1 MNEVVKNKVRQLYHF
16 LKEANQLR
24 FRPVRM
30 LGEQPKVIRLADMPN
45 HPSLQLYRPV
55 LVESVQEMPDILL
68 RIKRPATTRCPVPP
82 ETMASW
88 LLLGWDDPTKP
99 AACAE
104 SQNETN
110 EDDETVTVRFDDD
123 EQRVSDFIAWDNQR
137 KAWAVPEQLARK
149 ALRFFEVFYDIHS
162 TIEKDGEQLELLVA
176 DGHLSW
182 QTTSGIDGS
191 ITIDHPILLKRV
203 ELRFDANVPEF
214 TIHET
219 DREPEL
225 YGSLF
230 VDLRPE
236 DVSPVAIR
244 NRKNEL
250 ETSSYHPFGWED
262 TEAFLKAFIQT
273 VSPING
279 VFLDEPANDGASTT
293 PRMWRDPVLFLRK
306 RIAGIANAVDAI
318 IDDIDHQE
326 IFPPALAQITG
337 TMEEWEGSGL
347 GDGSDSGGVGS
358 AGQATT
364 PTIND
369 EDILLA
375 KEANE
380 AQLQII
386 RRLHHSGSVIV
397 QGPPGTGKTHTI
409 GNIIGHLLSQGKSI
423 LVTAQTAKALRVLRD
438 MVPKV
443 LQPLCVSVLGSDQD
457 ARSQLESSIGSITER
472 LTNDSSAT
480 LLDKAKKFEGERKEL
495 LRHSKEL
502 NHKLREALE
511 NEYRE
516 IVVGER
522 HFSPSDAARFVSSHQ
537 EQHAW
542 IPGPVRL
549 GAAICLSEQ
558 KLVRLYALGSS
569 YTVEEEQ
576 DARYPLPELAE
587 LPSERQFQIMVSEYQ
602 HLLTCD
608 LTVGADRWESGGSGS
623 GAIDALAN
631 ALESE
636 FSDDLRR
643 QSWRPYAIVAGI
655 HGGMEREVWEKLI
668 ANIEKS
674 AEANSKHA
682 LMLHHRPQL
691 SEIFPAHK
699 QRQITDEICEHLT
712 AGGKLGFIQLATRSE
727 WRKLIKSASVT
738 AGQPNHQNHFEAI
751 GCLAELESCRLELE
765 FPWNNLIGQHIN
777 APFNTLGDVPELSC
791 RALIPEIRRCLDWH
805 SSVWELLVA
814 KLDAEGL
821 KLDRVLASIP
831 HEASQIS
838 EYLMVGRLATDA
850 LPALLAAEAGRR
862 KLRECEA
869 GFDHLANL
877 SAQVDPTSPDRG
889 CIGRIIAAVR
899 SRNTE
904 AYAAAMEYAR
914 RLHTLKPLVLERDA
928 LADKLKL
935 VAPGWAEHVTHRL
948 PPHNQGQIPG
958 DVGQA
963 WTWRQLHDTLTE
975 RDRLDAHELQR
986 EIDKNRDILRQVT
999 EWLIDAKA
1007 WGKQLERLQSN
1018 NSMRQALVGWLDTT
1032 RRLLST
1038 RQMDRR
1044 QTLLSEARKLMKK
1057 CVDAVPVWIMPISL
1071 MAESFDPRTTRFDVV
1086 IIDEASQADLNAL
1099 IPLYMGRR
1107 IVVVGDHEQVTPL
1120 GVGKNQRIL
1129 ENLRKSMLQ
1138 DIPNSHLF
1146 DNMSSIYDIARQS
1159 FGDAIRLVE
1168 HFRCVPEIIAYS
1180 NELSYKGTILP
1191 LRESNSTHIK
1201 PACVPYRVD
1210 GVRDGD
1216 INKGEAEKIVAL
1228 IKAMTKHPAYAGK
1241 TIGVISMLKE
1251 NQAVLI
1257 QSMLHKEVDSV
1268 EIEKRRIQA
1277 GISAEF
1283 QGDERHIMFL
1293 SMVDSPADVGT
1304 LRTMGVGAFELTK
1317 KRYNVAASRAQDQL
1331 WVVHSFD
1338 PDLHLNTAD
1347 IRFKLLQHVKDPL
1360 ASLRAFN
1367 QQVGRTESPFEREV
1381 LKRLTDAGYRVRTQ
1395 WQVGYFR
1402 IDMVVEGG
1410 NKRLAVECDGDR
1422 YHPME
1427 KLAEDMERQSILE
1440 RLGWQFVRIRGSA
1453 FYRNPELAMRP
1464 VFDRLGELGIP
1475 PESDLAEEPATNMTL
1490 VHELE
1495 ELITQSSKVSR
1506 EAEGIPGAT
1515 EVPAQPSSDG
1525 ADTEREVFA
1534 LTPMTFDHGQ
1544 VESLLND
1551 LGGISPLE
1559 DFLRHFAK
1567 ANGFQRLGRNVRKG
1581 LESELARLRLKGKIT
1596 IESGVIRLQG

>member
-1 MNEVVKNKVRQLYHF
+1 MNEIVKNKVRQLYHF

-24 FRPVRM
+24 FRPIRM
-30 LGEQPKVIRLADMPN
+30 LGDQPKVVRLADMPD
-45 HPSLQLYRPV
+45 HPSMQLYRPV
-55 LVESVQEMPDILL
+55 RVENTQEMPDILL
-68 RIKRPATTRCPVPP
+68 RIKRPATTRCPAPP
-82 ETMASW
+82 DILASW
-88 LLLGWDDPTKP
+88 LLPGWDDPNKP
-99 AACAE
+99 ATYAE
-104 SQNETN
+104 SRNET
-110 EDDETVTVRFDDD
+110 EEEKTVTVRFDDD
-123 EQRVSDFIAWDNQR
+123 EQRISDFIAWDIQR
-137 KAWAVPEQLARK
+137 NAWVVPEQVARK

-182 QTTSGIDGS
+182 QTTSGNDGL

-203 ELRFDANVPEF
+203 ELRFNANGPEF

-225 YGSLF
+225 YSSLF
-230 VDLRPE
+230 VDLQ
-236 DVSPVAIR
+236 DVSSVAIR
-244 NRKNEL
+244 SRKNEL
-250 ETSSYHPFGWED
+250 EASSYHPIGWED

-279 VFLDEPANDGASTT
+279 EFLDKPATGGATTT
-293 PRMWRDPVLFLRK
+293 PRMWRDPILFLRK

-318 IDDIDHQE
+318 IDDVDHQE

-347 GDGSDSGGVGS
+347 GDGSGSSDADS
-358 AGQATT
+358 AGQQAT
-364 PTIND
+364 PTISD

-409 GNIIGHLLSQGKSI
+409 GNLIGHLLSQGKSI

-438 MVPKV
+438 KVPEV

-457 ARSQLESSIGSITER
+457 ARRQLESSIGSITER
-472 LTNDSSAT
+472 LTSDSSVT
-480 LLDKAKKFEGERKEL
+480 LLDKATKFESERKVL
-495 LRHSKEL
+495 LRHSNEL
-502 NHKLREALE
+502 NHKLRKALE

-516 IVVGER
+516 IVIGER

-537 EQHAW
+537 ALHAW
-542 IPGPVRL
+542 VPGPVRL
-549 GAAICLSEQ
+549 ATPISLSEPE
-558 KLVRLYALGSS
+558 LVRFYALGAS

-587 LPSERQFQIMVSEYQ
+587 FPSERQFQIMVSEYR

-608 LTVGADRWESGGSGS
+608 LSVGADRWQSGGSGS
-623 GAIDALAN
+623 GAIEALAN
-631 ALESE
+631 TLESE
-636 FSDDLRR
+636 FSDDLRS

-655 HGGMEREVWEKLI
+655 HGGTEREVWDRLI
-668 ANIEKS
+668 THIEKS

-682 LMLHHRPQL
+682 LMFHHRPQL
-691 SEIFPAHK
+691 SETFPAHK
-699 QRQITDEICEHLT
+699 QRQITVEICEHLA

-727 WRKLIKSASVT
+727 WRQFIKTASVT
-738 AGQPNHQNHFEAI
+738 AGQPNHQDHFEAI
-751 GCLAELESCRLELE
+751 GCLAELESYRLELE
-765 FPWNNLIGQHIN
+765 FPWNNLIGQHISK
-777 APFNTLGDVPELSC
+777 PFNTFGNSPELSC

-805 SSVWELLVA
+805 SSVWKLLVA
-814 KLDAEGL
+814 KLEAEGL
-821 KLDRVLASIP
+821 KVDRVLASIP

-838 EYLMVGRLATDA
+838 EHLMIDRLATDV
-850 LPALLAAEAGRR
+850 LPALLVAEAGRR

-877 SAQVDPTSPDRG
+877 STQVDPTSPDKG

-899 SRNTE
+899 SRNPET
-904 AYAAAMEYAR
+904 YVAAMEYAR
-914 RLHTLKPLVLERDA
+914 RLHTVKPLVLERDA

-935 VAPGWAEHVTHRL
+935 VALAWAEHVTNRV
-948 PPHNQGQIPG
+948 PPHNQGRIPG
-958 DVGQA
+958 DVGKA
-963 WTWRQLHDTLTE
+963 WTWRQLHDTLAE
-975 RDRLDAHELQR
+975 RDCLDAHELQR

-999 EWLIDAKA
+999 QWLIEAKA

-1018 NSMRQALVGWLDTT
+1018 NSIRQALVGWLDTT
-1032 RRLLST
+1032 KRLIST
-1038 RQMDRR
+1038 RQVDKR
-1044 QTLLSEARKLMKK
+1044 QTLLSEARKLMMK
-1057 CVDAVPVWIMPISL
+1057 CADAVPVWIMPISL

-1099 IPLYMGRR
+1099 IPLYMGKR
-1107 IVVVGDHEQVTPL
+1107 IVVGDHEQVTPL
-1120 GVGKNQRIL
+1120 GVGKDQTIL

-1146 DNMSSIYDIARQS
+1146 DNMSSIYDIGRQS

-1168 HFRCVPEIIAYS
+1168 HFRCVPEIIAFS
-1180 NELSYKGTILP
+1180 NQLSYEGKIRP

-1201 PACVPYRVD
+1201 PACVPCWVD

-1216 INKGEAEKIVAL
+1216 INKGEAQKIVAL
-1228 IKAMTKHPAYAGK
+1228 INAMIQHPAYVGK

-1257 QSMLHKEVDSV
+1257 QSMLHKEVNSV

-1277 GISAEF
+1277 GMSPEF
-1283 QGDERHIMFL
+1283 QGDERDIIFL
-1293 SMVDSPADVGT
+1293 SMVDSSAEEGT
-1304 LRTMGVGAFELTK
+1304 LRVTGEGAFELTK
-1317 KRYNVAASRAQDQL
+1317 KRYNVAASRARDQL

-1338 PDLHLNTAD
+1338 PDLHLKTTD
-1347 IRFKLLQHVKDPL
+1347 LRFRLLQHVKDPM
-1360 ASLRAFN
+1360 ASLRVFN
-1367 QQVGRTESPFEREV
+1367 QEVGKTESPFEREV
-1381 LKRLTDAGYRVRTQ
+1381 LKRLTDAGFRVRTQ
-1395 WQVGYFR
+1395 WQVGCFR

-1410 NKRLAVECDGDR
+1410 SKRLAIECDGDR

-1440 RLGWQFVRIRGSA
+1440 RLGWQFVRVRGSA
-1453 FYRNPELAMRP
+1453 FYRNPKLAMRP
-1464 VFDRLGELGIP
+1464 VFDRLGELEIP
-1475 PESDLAEEPATNMTL
+1475 PECDVAEEPATNMTL

-1495 ELITQSSKVSR
+1495 ELVARSFENSGEAVDLSDAAEVHEQPGDDDAETE
-1506 EAEGIPGAT
+1506 EAE
-1515 EVPAQPSSDG
+1515 
-1525 ADTEREVFA
+1525 FA
-1534 LTPMTFDHGQ
+1534 SNPMDFDYGR
-1544 VESLLND
+1544 VESLLHD
-1551 LGGISPLE
+1551 LGGLSPLE

-1567 ANGFQRLGRNVRKG
+1567 SNGFQRLGRNVRKG
-1581 LESELARLRLKGKIT
+1581 LESELAGLRRKGKIT
-1596 IESGVIRLQG
+1596 IESGVIQLLN